1 MTAPEEK
8 ERISCLCSQIV
19 EERDSE
25 RFLVLIRELN
35 NLLDKR
41 ERAELKTPDL
51 SV

>member
-8 ERISCLCSQIV
+8 ERISYLCSQIV
-19 EERDSE
+19 EEKDSD
-25 RFLVLIRELN
+25 RFLVLVRELN

-41 ERAELKTPDL
+41 ERVELKTPRQ